1 VQITMQEWFGLKET
15 HRDFTIETD
24 TDARLFFARH
34 ELDERL
40 RAILRRSFRTGTPP
54 KMVLYGGWGVGKTHT
69 MRHLEY
75 VIETNDDFPAVVVFA
90 EMPDV
95 TTKSTFQVAHAAL
108 LDALGL
114 ARAKQW
120 VIEFQSR
127 YPADAQDRIRDFT
140 QSGDISTA
148 FANLLAIGEGS
159 RIAWD
164 WLRGLAISAGD
175 ARLAGL
181 PPSLTQSNAFVRVLQ
196 MFGRLAQEVKEKL
209 LVFMLDEAT
218 KLGYVSNS
226 DAVNH
231 WTNSLKLL
239 ADQQTKEVGFIVSGS
254 WVDPDEMALPL
265 QDQQVVTRFGDPNYI
280 PLHNLDDQD
289 TRNFISALVE
299 EWVDDADRDRL
310 TDEFASEA
318 DGEMISAA
326 SFPFTEA
333 GLDTAVAYACR
344 QGGYTTPRD
353 IQVALDNLLNR
364 AIDDGRHI
372 VSSVYLGSL
381 INC

>member
-1 VQITMQEWFGLKET
+1 VETMQEWFGLKAD

-24 TDARLFFARH
+24 ADAQLFFARR
-34 ELDERL
+34 ELDKQL
-40 RAILRRSFRTGTPP
+40 HSILRRSFRTGTPP
-54 KMVLYGGWGVGKTHT
+54 KMVLYGDWGVGKTHT

-75 VIETNDDFPAVVVFA
+75 VIETNDEFPAIVVFV

-95 TTKSTFQVAHAAL
+95 TTKSTFQVAHSAL
-108 LDALGL
+108 LDALSL
-114 ARAKQW
+114 ERAKQW
-120 VIEFQSR
+120 VLQFQTR
-127 YPADAQDRIRDFT
+127 HPTDAQDQIRDFT
-140 QSGDISTA
+140 QSGDISSA

-181 PPSLTQSNAFVRVLQ
+181 PPSLTQSNSFIRVLQ
-196 MFGRLAQEVKEKL
+196 MFGRFAQEVEDKL

-218 KLGYVSNS
+218 KLGYVSNP

-231 WTNSLKLL
+231 WTNALKAL

-254 WVDPDEMALPL
+254 WVDADDMALPL
-265 QDQQVVTRFGDPNYI
+265 QDQQVVSRFGEPNYI
-280 PLHNLDDQD
+280 PLHRLDEDD
-289 TRNFISALVE
+289 TRAFISALLE
-299 EWVDDADRDRL
+299 EWVDAAARDRL
-310 TDEFASEA
+310 TDEFVSQA
-318 DGEMISAA
+318 DGETISAA
-326 SFPFTEA
+326 SFPFTEL

-353 IQVALDNLLNR
+353 IQVTLDDLLNR
-364 AIDDGRHI
+364 AIDEGRHI
-372 VSSVYLGSL
+372 VSAGYLGSL
-381 INC
+381 ITG

>member
-1 VQITMQEWFGLKET
+1 VQTTMQEWFGLKEN

-24 TDARLFFARH
+24 TDARLFFARA
-34 ELDERL
+34 ELDKQL
-40 RAILRRSFRTGTPP
+40 QSILRRSFRTSTPP
-54 KMVLYGGWGVGKTHT
+54 KMVLYGYWGVGKTHT

-75 VIETNDDFPAVVVFA
+75 VIEANDNFPAIVVFV
-90 EMPDV
+90 ELPDV

-114 ARAKQW
+114 SRAKQW
-120 VIEFQSR
+120 VLQYHTR
-127 YPADAQDRIRDFT
+127 HPADAQDLIRDFT
-140 QSGDISTA
+140 QSGDISSA
-148 FANLLAIGEGS
+148 FEHLLGTGEGS

-164 WLRGLAISAGD
+164 WLRGLAISAAD
-175 ARLAGL
+175 ARLTGL
-181 PPSLTQSNAFVRVLQ
+181 PPSLTQSNSFVRVLQ
-196 MFGRLAQEVKEKL
+196 MFGRFAREVEDKL

-218 KLGYVSNS
+218 KLAYVSNS

-231 WTNSLKLL
+231 WLNAMKLL
-239 ADQQTKEVGFIVSGS
+239 ADKQTKELGFIVSGS
-254 WVDPDEMALPL
+254 WVNPDEIALPL
-265 QDQQVVTRFGDPNYI
+265 QEDQVVSRFGEPNYI
-280 PLHNLDDQD
+280 SLQTLDEHD
-289 TRNFISALVE
+289 TKAFVSALLK
-299 EWVDDADRDRL
+299 EWVDSVARDRL
-310 TDEFASEA
+310 IHEFTSDA
-318 DGEMISAA
+318 DQETISTA

-353 IQVALDNLLNR
+353 IQVTLDDLLNH

-381 INC
+381 ING